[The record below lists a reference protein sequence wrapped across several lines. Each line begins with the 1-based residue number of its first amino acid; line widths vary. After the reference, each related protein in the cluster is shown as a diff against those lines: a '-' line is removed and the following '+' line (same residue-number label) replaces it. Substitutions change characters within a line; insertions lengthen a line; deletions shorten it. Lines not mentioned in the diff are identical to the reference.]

1 MLPFWYACPYW
12 QKKINI
18 AAVPWWNILKSGI
31 LSKLSLMLLW
41 ERVGSL
47 PMNLAEIKEK
57 FHERVDERPIFILV
71 LGSKLLDDR
80 DE

>member
-1 MLPFWYACPYW
+1 
-12 QKKINI
+12 
-18 AAVPWWNILKSGI
+18 
-31 LSKLSLMLLW
+31 
-41 ERVGSL
+41 
-47 PMNLAEIKEK
+47 MNLAEIKEK